1 MAVYICDFSWL
12 SLGPFCEEEKKI
24 KLYVYV
30 CAQFDKC
37 LEKKRKK
44 DIILFLN
51 IRDN

>member
-12 SLGPFCEEEKKI
+12 SLGPFCEEEKI

-37 LEKKRKK
+37 LEKKKK
-44 DIILFLN
+44 KT
-51 IRDN
+51 